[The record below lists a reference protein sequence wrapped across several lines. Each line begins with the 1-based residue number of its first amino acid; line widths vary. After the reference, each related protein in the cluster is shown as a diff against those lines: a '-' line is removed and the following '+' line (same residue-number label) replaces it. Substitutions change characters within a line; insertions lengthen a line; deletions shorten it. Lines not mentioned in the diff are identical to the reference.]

1 MKKLSAA
8 FVALSLAGATPFIP
22 MGSGTAFAQTQ
33 GSEVSGTV
41 YDSNGE
47 PIIGAIVTVKGTNRG
62 VATDADGK
70 FHLQAKP
77 GEVLTVSYVGSKAQ
91 EVAVGVS
98 RNYTVTLK
106 STTQNLD
113 EVVVTALGIKR
124 DKKAL
129 GYAIDDIKADEL
141 MKNKSTNAINSLAGK
156 IAGVNITQ
164 SSGAAGAG
172 SQIIL
177 RGGTSGSESMDN
189 QPLFVVDGVTYDN
202 STSVVG
208 NSAFDGMMNSAT
220 TSSNRVMDINPEDIE
235 SMSVLKGPAA
245 SALYGSRAANG
256 VVIITTK
263 QGKEGSVEVN
273 LNAKYMTSWAKS
285 LPKTQSQYK
294 RGYMDD
300 EYDQAGNYTGT
311 VYKDLNSYS
320 AWGEKYTSDTQ
331 YYDNIG
337 DFFQNGGVWDTNLS
351 VAGGTKNSKFY
362 LSGSYYDQDGIVPT
376 TGYTKTTF
384 RFNGEQKYKMFTF
397 GANAAYS
404 DARTTK
410 TLTGAALYGSSGT
423 GALYGV
429 YTWAP
434 NIDMK
439 HYLAEDGTRYRQF
452 GNNLDPWDEVDNP
465 YWIVNKNKFTDKTE
479 RFTGN
484 FNVKADLTDW
494 WWINYRMGVDSYTTQ
509 NSTRYAPGG
518 AVKQVWQN
526 GMMSDNTLRY
536 RFLSTNLMTNFNKQF
551 GDFNVNL
558 MLGTTTEY
566 MRSNR
571 TYMMAWNFGVE
582 NLYSY
587 ENATSDNKKFKNATT
602 RTRLLGVYG
611 ELRADWRNTVF
622 LTVTGRNDWNSTLPK
637 NSRSFFYPSV
647 SGAIAF
653 TELMGDAR
661 PDWLTF
667 GKVRASWAEVG
678 KGTTAYATNT
688 TLWGVNTYLGGV
700 TGVGNSWTR
709 GNPYLVPEKT
719 RSTEVGLELRF
730 FQNRLKFDIAYY
742 TNNSINQII
751 SPRGPQSTGY
761 IFCMQNVGTVYNK
774 GLEISIGGTPVQT
787 KDFTWE
793 TSINGAGN
801 RGTME
806 GLPEGMDVMY
816 VTDVQYGNVQAATF
830 SGGHFMAIAG
840 KKWTRNSEGQLILDK
855 NGMPTCDNKTYEVAN
870 REAKFT
876 GGWNNTFTYKNFSLN
891 MLWEFRVGGAVFN
904 GTKYAMTQTGV
915 SQFSADFRNQPLTI
929 SGVDESGNPV
939 SNTWEPDKTYVFNGQ
954 TMLGYNIIR
963 EYYTNYYNKESSN
976 WITDVNSL
984 RLRSISLTYDIPKS
998 ALAKTKFIKRASV
1011 TATATNLLL
1020 FTNYDGDPE
1029 AAASGSGVGGS
1040 SSVGFDYCGVPA
1052 TASFSLGVN
1061 LTF

>member
-1 MKKLSAA
+1 MKKLSAV

-47 PIIGAIVTVKGTNRG
+47 PLIGAIVTVKGTNRG

-77 GEVLTVSYVGSKAQ
+77 GQVLTVSYVGSKTQ

-98 RNYTVTLK
+98 KNYTVTLK
-106 STTQNLD
+106 STTQDLD

-208 NSAFDGMMNSAT
+208 NSAFDGMMSSAT

-300 EYDQAGNYTGT
+300 EYDEAGNYTGT

-320 AWGEKYTSDTQ
+320 AWGEKYSSDTP
-331 YYDNIG
+331 YYNNIG

-434 NIDMK
+434 NSDMK
-439 HYLAEDGTRYRQF
+439 QYLAEDGSRYRQF
-452 GNNLDPWDEVDNP
+452 GSNLDPWDETDNP

-484 FNVKADLTDW
+484 FNVKADVTDW

-571 TYMMAWNFGVE
+571 TYMMAWNFAVDG
-582 NLYSY
+582 LYSY
-587 ENATSDNKKFKNATT
+587 ENATDDNKKFKNGTT

-653 TELMGDAR
+653 TELLGEAR

-688 TLWGVNTYLGGV
+688 TLWGVKTYLDGV

-719 RSTEVGLELRF
+719 RSAEVGLELHF

-774 GLEISIGGTPVQT
+774 GLELSIGGTPVQT

-840 KKWTRNSEGQLILDK
+840 KQWTRNSEGQLILDK
-855 NGMPTCDNKTYEVAN
+855 NGMPTSDKKTYEVAN

-904 GTKYAMTQTGV
+904 GTKYAMTQSGV

-963 EYYTNYYNKESSN
+963 EYYTNYYNLESRN

-984 RLRSISLTYDIPKS
+984 RLRSISLTYDIPKT